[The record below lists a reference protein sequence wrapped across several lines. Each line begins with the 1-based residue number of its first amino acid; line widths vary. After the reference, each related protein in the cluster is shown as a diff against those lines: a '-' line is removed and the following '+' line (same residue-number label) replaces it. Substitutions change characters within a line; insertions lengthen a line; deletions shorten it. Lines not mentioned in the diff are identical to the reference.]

1 MNTMILAGGE
11 QELVLALLADGEL
24 TDLATEDT
32 ASRGILQ
39 RVYKGV
45 VKNVVAALDACFVDI
60 GIGVNAYLPLL
71 KGAAKDVRGRK
82 ITEGSSVLVQ
92 VTKEARGTKGPMVT
106 TKIRLAGHF
115 AMLLAGARY
124 VGVSKKI
131 AADEER
137 ERLRSLIGSQL
148 GNGEL
153 ACGFIVRTAAVT
165 ATNEEI
171 LQDVLYLRR
180 TYEALLRRAKITRAP
195 ALIYREADLVLRAV
209 RDYLRPDT
217 ERIITDSTEI
227 YERLTE
233 LVGAEQ
239 PATEICY
246 EADGDLLTRYGVR
259 SALRPLLDRRVDLPG
274 GGYLVIDATEALTAI
289 DVNSGTFRAGGSR
302 EELAERVNREAVA
315 EAARQ
320 IRLRNIGGI
329 ILIDFIDMARPAARE
344 ALLQALREAVA
355 GDRVRTVVVDM
366 TPLGL
371 VELTRRKTG
380 ATLAE
385 SRLRACSCCG
395 GTGCVRRPADIV
407 ADILAEL
414 QRSAAEKRLPA
425 EVMIHVHPQVWE
437 YCRTHCTAAEM
448 RRRFGRDVTW
458 EKREFATPEIYMIG
472 AAQ

>member
-11 QELVLALLADGEL
+11 PELVLALLADGEL

-71 KGAAKDVRGRK
+71 KGAAKDIRGRK
-82 ITEGSSVLVQ
+82 ITEGASVLVQ

-115 AMLLAGARY
+115 ALLLAGARY

-131 AADEER
+131 ATEEER
-137 ERLRSLIGSQL
+137 ERLRSLLGSQL
-148 GNGEL
+148 GNGDR
-153 ACGFIVRTAAVT
+153 ACGFIVRTAA
-165 ATNEEI
+165 AAASNEEI

-180 TYEALLRRAKITRAP
+180 TYDALIRRAKITRAP
-195 ALIYREADLVLRAV
+195 ALVYREADLVLRAV

-217 ERIITDSTEI
+217 ERIITDNREI
-227 YERLTE
+227 YERLAE
-233 LVGAEQ
+233 LVGTEQ
-239 PATEICY
+239 SETELCY
-246 EADGDLLTRYGVR
+246 EAAGDLLMRYGIR
-259 SALRPLLDRRVDLPG
+259 TALRPLLDRRVDLPG

-302 EELAERVNREAVA
+302 EELAERVNREAAA

-329 ILIDFIDMARPAARE
+329 ILIDFIDMVRPAARE
-344 ALLQALREAVA
+344 AIMQTLRAAVA

-380 ATLAE
+380 AALAE
-385 SRLRACSCCG
+385 SRLRACTCCG
-395 GTGCVRRPADIV
+395 GTGYVRRPEDIV

-414 QRSAAEKRLPA
+414 HRSAAEKRLQTDIT
-425 EVMIHVHPQVWE
+425 IHVHPQVWE
-437 YCRTHCTAAEM
+437 YCHTQYPAAEM
-448 RRRFGRDVTW
+448 RRMFGRNITW
-458 EKREFATPEIYMIG
+458 EARAFATPDTYMIG
-472 AAQ
+472 AAL